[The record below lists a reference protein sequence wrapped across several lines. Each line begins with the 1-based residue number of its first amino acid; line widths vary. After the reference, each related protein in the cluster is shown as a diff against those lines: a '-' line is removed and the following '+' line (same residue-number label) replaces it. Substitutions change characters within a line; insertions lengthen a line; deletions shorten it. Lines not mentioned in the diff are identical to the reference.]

1 MNRLEV
7 IIKCID
13 SLSNQLIEKTTNKRI
28 AIPRFTTFSKSI
40 ESDLPR
46 CLLRKSLEQ
55 PIRQYLRVVVGT

>member
-46 CLLRKSLEQ
+46 CLLRKSVE
-55 PIRQYLRVVVGT
+55 